1 MRRGLRK
8 HASPEAVAST
18 QNQPMISSDD
28 LKRLTAAFNSP
39 PEQLG
44 PLILE
49 LTACIAASAVR
60 LHVGWHRRSSL

>member
-49 LTACIAASAVR
+49 LHRMHSCLGSSFACRVASEK
-60 LHVGWHRRSSL
+60 